1 MANQKLFGVLRRKIG
16 VMVLVGL
23 LFSALSFFALM
34 LTEKRYQTHMD
45 FLVVQTSTENQ
56 DFYSLFKSSEYLSK
70 LLSEAIYSERFINAV
85 VETGKVNSE
94 FLPFDKK
101 QRLDKWGSMVS
112 VRKNLELGVIG
123 VTIKGDRERD
133 IARIMEGVSE
143 VFTQKNSLFRAGD
156 EKSVEIRILSGPIL
170 EQSPTIAKIVK
181 VLLAAFA
188 SGFLLTA
195 FIVIVR
201 SDVLLEERMREENG
215 NTPELFA

>member
-1 MANQKLFGVLRRKIG
+1 
-16 VMVLVGL
+16 
-23 LFSALSFFALM
+23 
-34 LTEKRYQTHMD
+34 
-45 FLVVQTSTENQ
+45 
-56 DFYSLFKSSEYLSK
+56 
-70 LLSEAIYSERFINAV
+70 
-85 VETGKVNSE
+85 
-94 FLPFDKK
+94 
-101 QRLDKWGSMVS
+101 MVS